1 MAKVIGKIIIDIEHC
16 KGCEL
21 CVESC
26 PHDCISIA
34 DSINAKGYQ
43 YAILVNDQC
52 TGCVNCALVCPDAV
66 ISVYR
71 KIVREPKPAKIKEV
85 EIS

>member
-1 MAKVIGKIIIDIEHC
+1 MAKVIGKIIVDVDLC

-26 PHDCISIA
+26 PYECISIA
-34 DSINAKGYQ
+34 DKINGKGYQ
-43 YAILVNDQC
+43 YAIMVNDLC
-52 TGCVNCALVCPDAV
+52 TGCLNCALVCPDAV